1 MYLGKDCG
9 NMCDVK
15 NVVLGIVDNIER
27 MSIEQKEKFKEF
39 LTKSDY
45 FTAPLTTEYEYSYEG
60 GLAQYGID
68 VLNTMWELYDTNRFD
83 KIKLNDYNF
92 EILALFHS
100 LYKVNYFEKYAKNVK
115 LYVNNGANF
124 DEFGNYMW
132 KSEVG
137 YKVKDA
143 KDRFTTGS
151 SGLTSYMIL
160 KNFLP
165 LSDEEALAIIHFN
178 YDVSTKDFYELV
190 KCNPLISFL
199 STSIS
204 LTLNCI
210 SRDKGVSNE

>member
-1 MYLGKDCG
+1 
-9 NMCDVK
+9 MCKVR
-15 NVVLGIVDNIER
+15 NVVLGIVDNMER
-27 MSIEQKEKFKEF
+27 LSVEQKEKFKEF

-68 VLNTMWELYDTNRFD
+68 VLNTMWALYDTKMFD
-83 KIKLNDYNF
+83 KININDYNF

-115 LYVNNGANF
+115 VYDKNGDKF
-124 DEFGNYMW
+124 DEFGNFKW
-132 KSEVG
+132 VSEVG
-137 YKVKDA
+137 YKVKEA
-143 KDRFTTGS
+143 KNRFTTGG

-165 LSDEEALAIIHFN
+165 LSDEETLAIIHFN
-178 YDVSTKDFYELV
+178 YDVSTKDFYELL

-210 SRDKGVSNE
+210 TQEKENN